1 MKATAILMNEHRV
14 IEQVLSCLEAL
25 ATQGVARGKLD
36 VDSARQALDFFRT
49 FADGCHHRKEE
60 HCLFPRLEARG
71 LPRHGG
77 PTGVMLDEH
86 ELGRKL
92 LRAMAAAV
100 ERAEAGEPE
109 QVERFARYAL
119 DYVGLL
125 RDHILKEDLRL
136 FVIAEH
142 ALTNHDQEALLRS
155 FQAVEEGD
163 LGEGTHEKY
172 LALANEL
179 AERFHVPRAVV
190 EAAAG
195 PCGCACGH
203 RGKQ

>member
-1 MKATAILMNEHRV
+1 MKATAILMNEHRI

-25 ATQGVARGKLD
+25 ATQAVARGKLD
-36 VDSARQALDFFRT
+36 GDSARQALDFFRT

-60 HCLFPRLEARG
+60 RCLFPRLEARG
-71 LPRHGG
+71 LPRQGG

-100 ERAEAGEPE
+100 ERAEAGEPV
-109 QVERFARYAL
+109 QVERFARSAL
-119 DYVGLL
+119 DYVRLL

-142 ALTNHDQEALLRS
+142 ALTDYDQGALLRS
-155 FQAVEEGD
+155 FEVIEEGD

-172 LALANEL
+172 VALANKL
-179 AERFHVPRAVV
+179 ADRFHVPRAVV
-190 EAAAG
+190 EVADG
-195 PCGCACGH
+195 PGGCACGH
-203 RGKQ
+203 HGKP

>member
-1 MKATAILMNEHRV
+1 MKATAILMDEHRV
-14 IEQVLSCLEAL
+14 IEQVLNCLEAL

-36 VDSARQALDFFRT
+36 VDSARQALDFFRA

-60 HCLFPRLEARG
+60 RCLFPRLEARG

-109 QVERFARYAL
+109 QVERFSRYAL

-172 LALANEL
+172 VALANKL
-179 AERFHVPRAVV
+179 ADRFHVPRAVM

-195 PCGCACGH
+195 PGGCACGH
-203 RGKQ
+203 LAKH